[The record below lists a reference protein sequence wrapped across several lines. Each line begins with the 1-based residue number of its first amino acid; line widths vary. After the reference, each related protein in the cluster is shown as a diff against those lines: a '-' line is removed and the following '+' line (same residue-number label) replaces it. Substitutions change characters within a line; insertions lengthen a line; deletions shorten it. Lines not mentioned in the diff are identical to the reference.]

1 MIQID
6 DITWQSN
13 DGLIT
18 FKNMDCNDFMKGCKE
33 NEFDLIH
40 NDPPY
45 GIGQPKQSNLKGYKG
60 RESLDVRLAK
70 NRLNSGGGKLKDR
83 KLNMSNCEWDN
94 EIPKQDHFDLAFTVS
109 KNQIIWGGNYFPLPP
124 SRCIIC
130 WDKVQPWENFSQ
142 VELAW
147 TSFDSPAQLF
157 RFDNRTGDKI
167 HPTQK
172 PIELYKWILDKY
184 TKPTDT
190 ILDCFGG
197 SMSNAI
203 ACHMKRRNL
212 TIIELDVDY
221 FKSALNRFEIYERQ
235 VEDIK
240 DFGYAKTKLNALNPT
255 LF

>member
-18 FKNMDCNDFMKGCKE
+18 FKNMDCNAFMAGCKE

-45 GIGQPKQSNLKGYKG
+45 GIGMHKAQGNTKSKVK
-60 RESLDVRLAK
+60 VWI
-70 NRLNSGGGKLKDR
+70 GG
-83 KLNMSNCEWDN
+83 NWDN
-94 EIPKQDHFDLAFTVS
+94 ETPTKKHWELVFEKS
-109 KNQIIWGGNYFPLPP
+109 KNQIIWGANYFLEYLK
-124 SRCIIC
+124 SGNKWII
-130 WDKVQPWENFSQ
+130 WDKMLDQDQSHFEI
-142 VELAW
+142 AW
-147 TSFDSPAQLF
+147 TSFVGAERIF
-157 RFDNRTGDKI
+157 RFSRSNLQGFQNPNRF
-167 HPTQK
+167 HPTEK
-172 PIELYKWILDKY
+172 PIDLYKYVCDNY

-203 ACHMKRRNL
+203 ACHMKRRKL

-235 VEDIK
+235 VEDIAE
-240 DFGYAKTKLNALNPT
+240 FGFAKTKLETNNPC